1 MYQIIITNK
10 YIYFFINIDIIINV
24 NLFIYFFMGTMTWN
38 TPIIARIIELDI
50 NGCFTMIYKYS
61 IYAVFNIYNRHVIDM

>member
-1 MYQIIITNK
+1 
-10 YIYFFINIDIIINV
+10 
-24 NLFIYFFMGTMTWN
+24 MGTMTWN